1 MLNNEHGYR
10 RAIYPN
16 INTRMHL
23 KRQGLKSSFAAYIPC
38 ADMEPDEMRYY
49 IYFLLAQLGEK
60 WEQLT
65 RVSDDY
71 RSLKQS

>member
-1 MLNNEHGYR
+1 
-10 RAIYPN
+10 
-16 INTRMHL
+16 MHL

-49 IYFLLAQLGEK
+49 ICFLLAQLGEK
-60 WEQLT
+60 WEQVT